1 MTSNEPKNQ
10 TANLEESQQTNSQIN
25 INTLNSINQNVNV
38 MTYSDGTFAWPMKAV
53 EYNVDNCILG
63 KGASATVH
71 KAELISDPNRT
82 CAIKKINL
90 EEVSDES
97 SVLKEIKTLSSF
109 KHDNITGYFG
119 CFLNKSKLWIVME
132 LMDGASIFAI
142 LNSLEQEHIDR
153 RPYLRENEL
162 VDSLINENYLALIVR
177 EVLKGLI
184 YLHDQMSC
192 IHRDIKAQNILLNKK
207 GQVKLAD
214 FGVSSLAKAKPKTF
228 VGTPCWMAP
237 EVSDAENYKQ
247 GYDAKADCWSLGI
260 TILEMITGRPP
271 NIELAPIKVILMT
284 IQMPPPECKNFCSQK
299 GFRTSRDLQKLVEH
313 CLKKDPNQR
322 ASAAQ
327 ILKHDSFINSSKLG
341 RAKADPSEQLRNFL
355 QDGGKY
361 IKPGK
366 VVKTTMS
373 RDKEGFLK
381 FDFGTDDESE
391 RSSQA
396 QIDFNEQQMQNLN
409 INSGDQ
415 PNQET
420 NSEMSLSQNPNLPDI
435 IPLILRIR
443 MDGQQLNDIRFP
455 FEVAKDTPKSMAAEL
470 AENQLISHH
479 DKITVAFAMEECITN
494 GEGQIF
500 RLHGFAD
507 DQIDPEKLIGYAK
520 ISLENVIG

>member
-1 MTSNEPKNQ
+1 MTSE
-10 TANLEESQQTNSQIN
+10 NLEKNEKLQPSDSSQTNNTIN
-25 INTLNSINQNVNV
+25 INTINSINQNANP
-38 MTYSDGTFAWPMKAV
+38 MTYSDGTFAWPMKAS

-71 KAELISDPNRT
+71 QAALISDPSKT

-90 EEVSDES
+90 EEVNDES

-119 CFLNKSKLWIVME
+119 CFLNRSKLWIVME
-132 LMDGASIFAI
+132 LMDGASVFAI
-142 LNSLEQEHIDR
+142 LNSLEQEYLNHTRIR
-153 RPYLRENEL
+153 LREGEL
-162 VDSLINENYLALIVR
+162 VDPLINEVCLALIVR
-177 EVLKGLI
+177 EVLKGLV
-184 YLHDQMSC
+184 YLHDQMNC

-207 GQVKLAD
+207 GKVKLAD

-284 IQMPPPECKNFCSQK
+284 IQTPPPECKTFCSQK
-299 GFRTSRDLQKLVEH
+299 GFRTSRDLQKLVEN

-327 ILKHDSFINSSKLG
+327 ILKHDSFLNSSKLG
-341 RAKADPSEQLRNFL
+341 RAKNDPSELLRQFL

-373 RDKEGFLK
+373 RDKGGFLK
-381 FDFGTDDESE
+381 FDFGTDDEGSE
-391 RSSQA
+391 GGSQVNVELTSNNNEAQESSVL
-396 QIDFNEQQMQNLN
+396 EQPMQNLN
-409 INSGDQ
+409 IQD
-415 PNQET
+415 NQT
-420 NSEMSLSQNPNLPDI
+420 NLKPNLPDI

-443 MDGQQLNDIRFP
+443 MDGEQLNDIRFP
-455 FEVAKDTPKSMAAEL
+455 FEVAQDTSQSMAQRE
-470 AENQLISHH
+470 
-479 DKITVAFAMEECITN
+479 DFVKILN
-494 GEGQIF
+494 
-500 RLHGFAD
+500 
-507 DQIDPEKLIGYAK
+507 
-520 ISLENVIG
+520 